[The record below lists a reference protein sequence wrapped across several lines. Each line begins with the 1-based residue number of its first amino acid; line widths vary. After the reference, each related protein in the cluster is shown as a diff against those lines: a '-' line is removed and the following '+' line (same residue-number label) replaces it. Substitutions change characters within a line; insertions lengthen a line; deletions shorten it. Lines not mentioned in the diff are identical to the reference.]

1 MDAAGHIQK
10 VNIGYL
16 IYINFIFIIK
26 NFKNLKTCFTKKLF
40 SFISMCQIDI
50 EWFPFDNQTCEMKF
64 GRSYIKIILYKN
76 QNKTKKP
83 TGSWTY
89 GGNEVD
95 LMHKDEQKQVKRHE
109 VAAVTNGWNE
119 RLIFYLEDGRDFR
132 SKIQI

>member
-76 QNKTKKP
+76 QNKKTNRLMDIRWQRSGSHAQGRTE
-83 TGSWTY
+83 TGQTAR
-89 GGNEVD
+89 GGC
-95 LMHKDEQKQVKRHE
+95 
-109 VAAVTNGWNE
+109 GYE
-119 RLIFYLEDGRDFR
+119 RVE
-132 SKIQI
+132 